1 MPRRVMP
8 VFFQPPEGTREHER
22 AGREDERKK
31 ALKRKFNNEQISIM
45 KNPNISHMGPPSSG
59 INLENFVLIYKSNEN
74 PLSVLNTSSMF
85 CKMGVDFYFE
95 EIPTEAAPGMVK
107 PVDNWICTA
116 FVEGEAVADGKGVK
130 KTLKQQVA
138 VSVLECLG
146 KICYSVLMEDGLRS
160 VNQNNLMSRRDVKTT
175 GESSAEGERLGED
188 NVGNKMLQLM
198 GWREGEGLGRGG
210 SIVDPI
216 KVEQIRNYQDISD
229 RHFRSEKIYV
239 VVVLVRPS
247 TATTSRGR
255 RPRRSSASTPPVMS
269 WTTSHSPQS
278 SYMTSGGRLLW

>member
-1 MPRRVMP
+1 MP
-8 VFFQPPEGTREHER
+8 VFFQPPEGTKEHER
-22 AGREDERKK
+22 AEREDERKK

-74 PLSVLNTSSMF
+74 PLSVLNTSAMF

-95 EIPTEAAPGMVK
+95 EIQAEDAPGRVK

-146 KICYSVLMEDGLRS
+146 KICYSVLMDDGLRS
-160 VNQNNLMSRRDVKTT
+160 VSQNNLMSRRDVKTT
-175 GESSAEGERLGED
+175 GETLAEGERLGEE
-188 NVGNKMLQLM
+188 NVGNKMLQMM
-198 GWREGEGLGRGG
+198 GWKDGEGLGSGD

-216 KVEQIRNYQDISD
+216 KVEQIRYNQDVSD
-229 RHFRSEKIYV
+229 WHFRSETIYI
-239 VVVLVRPS
+239 VVVLVGPS
-247 TATTSRGR
+247 TATTSKGR
-255 RPRRSSASTPPVMS
+255 RPRRSSANTPRVMS

-278 SYMTSGGRLLW
+278 SYMTSGERFLW